1 MYKIIEEYN
10 DSYHRTIGKKPILA
24 DYSVLTDTFET
35 NLKVLRFK
43 VADRV
48 RITKCKKTFCKIYI
62 NKWFQGILVIDSVF
76 KTDRWAYKVK
86 DLYGEKTIRSFYE
99 KECC

>member
-10 DSYHRTIGKKPILA
+10 NSYHRTIGKKPIVA
-24 DYSVLTDTFET
+24 DYSVLTDKFET
-35 NLKVLRFK
+35 KLKALQFK

-48 RITKCKKTFCKIYI
+48 RSTKFKKTFCKVYI
-62 NKWFQGILVIDSVF
+62 NKCFQGIFAIDSVF
-76 KTDRWAYKVK
+76 RTARWAYKVK
-86 DLYGEKTIRSFYE
+86 DLYREKTIRSFYE